1 MVSEELTIQL
11 EDPSREQLLAEL
23 ASLHQDFA
31 ALKQEKAELEELLE
45 TSQKHCQ
52 RRETDLETQG
62 KALRETEER
71 YRFLYD
77 NTPVMLHSIDRHC
90 QLIDVNNY
98 WLKKLGYERQEVL
111 GKKSTEFLTA
121 KSRSYAEDVVLPEF
135 FQTGVCQDIPYQFIC
150 KDGKI
155 IDVLL
160 SAFSEWDGSGQIV
173 RSLAVL
179 IDVTDRKQA
188 ETAIRESEESYRL
201 LTALSPVGIW
211 RTDILGNCTYANEKL
226 LKLTGLSATE
236 ILGTGWA
243 KHVHPEDRERITAI
257 WTNFVEQ
264 SCSGHDLEYKI
275 EYKAL
280 RRDGSIIWALGEG
293 VPERNPEGEI
303 VGFIG
308 IMVDISERKEM
319 EEALRQKEAN
329 HQAILGAVPDL
340 MLRVRRDGTCLE
352 SILPKSASAG
362 TFLPIEKHISEV
374 LPPELLQKQ
383 LQAIEQTLATGEVQV
398 YEHQI
403 KKFDKVFDEEVR
415 ISPLAEEEVLI
426 LVCDISLRKQAE
438 REIDRLFSLS
448 PDLLCIANFEGYFLR
463 LNPVWEKILGYTH
476 PELMATPYL
485 EFVHPDDRGRTLAQA
500 EKIAKGATVI
510 EFENRYRCRDGS
522 YRWLLWMAAPFVETG
537 TIYCVAHDITD
548 RKETE
553 IALQQS
559 EQRLNLALSAAD
571 AGVWDWN
578 MQTDETSY
586 SNHLSTLFGM
596 SHDAFDGK
604 YETFFSLVYPEDRK
618 AVKQAVRQAI
628 EKGISY
634 DIEFRVVWADGS
646 LHWIGS
652 RGKVFYDET
661 GRPLRMIGVDKDIS
675 KRKQAEEA
683 LRLAEENY
691 RSIFEN
697 ALEGIFQSTPEG
709 QYIRVNPAMAR
720 IHGYES
726 PEEMITMVKKIDRQI
741 YVHPQTREEFLRLM
755 AERGEV
761 KEFQYQARRA
771 DGRIIWLEENTR
783 TVDDCGG
790 NLLYY
795 EGIIQDITQRKQEEQ
810 ALKRNVEKLIIEIDQ
825 QRRQREVAEIMQ
837 TDYFQELQAQVD
849 KLRYER
855 SSDEMAD

>member
-1 MVSEELTIQL
+1 
-11 EDPSREQLLAEL
+11 
-23 ASLHQDFA
+23 
-31 ALKQEKAELEELLE
+31 
-45 TSQKHCQ
+45 
-52 RRETDLETQG
+52 
-62 KALRETEER
+62 
-71 YRFLYD
+71 
-77 NTPVMLHSIDRHC
+77 
-90 QLIDVNNY
+90 
-98 WLKKLGYERQEVL
+98 
-111 GKKSTEFLTA
+111 
-121 KSRSYAEDVVLPEF
+121 
-135 FQTGVCQDIPYQFIC
+135 
-150 KDGKI
+150 
-155 IDVLL
+155 
-160 SAFSEWDGSGQIV
+160 
-173 RSLAVL
+173 
-179 IDVTDRKQA
+179 
-188 ETAIRESEESYRL
+188 
-201 LTALSPVGIW
+201 
-211 RTDILGNCTYANEKL
+211 
-226 LKLTGLSATE
+226 
-236 ILGTGWA
+236 
-243 KHVHPEDRERITAI
+243 
-257 WTNFVEQ
+257 
-264 SCSGHDLEYKI
+264 
-275 EYKAL
+275 
-280 RRDGSIIWALGEG
+280 

-308 IMVDISERKEM
+308 IMVDISERREM
-319 EEALRQKEAN
+319 EEDLRQKEAN

-340 MLRVRRDGTCLE
+340 MMRVRRDGTCLE
-352 SILPKSASAG
+352 SIPPKSACAG

-374 LPPELLQKQ
+374 LPPKQLQKQ

-403 KKFDKVFDEEVR
+403 KKFDRVFDEEVR
-415 ISPLAEEEVLI
+415 ISPLGEEEVLI
-426 LVCDISLRKQAE
+426 LVCDIAKRKQAE

-463 LNPVWEKILGYTH
+463 LNPVWERVLGYTH
-476 PELMATPYL
+476 AELMATPYL
-485 EFVHPDDRGRTLAQA
+485 EFVHPEDRARTLAQA

-510 EFENRYRCRDGS
+510 EFENRYRCWDGS

-559 EQRLNLALSAAD
+559 EQRLNLALSAAN

-586 SNHLSTLFGM
+586 SSHLSTLFGM

-604 YETFFSLVYPEDRK
+604 YETLFSLVYPEDRK

-634 DIEFRVVWADGS
+634 EIEFRVVWADGS

-652 RGKVFYDET
+652 RGKVFYDEI

-709 QYIRVNPAMAR
+709 QYIRVNPSMAS

-726 PEEMITMVKKIDRQI
+726 PEQMIAMVKKIDQQI
-741 YVHPQTREEFLRLM
+741 YVHPREREEFLGLM

-761 KEFQYQARRA
+761 KEFEYQARRA
-771 DGRIIWLEENTR
+771 DGRIIWLEQNTR
-783 TVDDCGG
+783 TVVDCAG

-810 ALKRNVEKLIIEIDQ
+810 ALKRNVKKLIVEIDQ

-837 TDYFQELQAQVD
+837 TDYFRELQAQVD
-849 KLRYER
+849 KLRLPEGK
-855 SSDEMAD
+855 S